1 MARPRVP
8 ITRALATGRVLHDPK
23 RFANRKE
30 PESTGPL
37 GPPPAWMTKKDQ
49 KESWETFR
57 VEIPW
62 LNKSHRCLTAIA
74 CIARAD
80 LISGGEFNV
89 RVATLLRQ
97 CLGSMGATP
106 ADASKVALPDD
117 AEPND
122 PSTKYFS

>member
-8 ITRALATGRVLHDPK
+8 RAKALATGRVQHDPK

-37 GPPPAWMTKKDQ
+37 GPPPAWMTNKDQ
-49 KESWETFR
+49 RESWETFR
-57 VEIPW
+57 SDVPW
-62 LNKSHRCLTAIA
+62 LNKSHRCLTGIA
-74 CIARAD
+74 CVARAD

-89 RVATLLRQ
+89 RMLTLLRQ

-106 ADASKVALPDD
+106 ADASKVTLPKD
-117 AEPND
+117 EVED
-122 PSTKYFS
+122 PSDKYFR